1 MLRLQVPMAGK
12 GVVEA
17 LLAVLARVTGAS
29 SDALAVQ
36 RAACSALQNLAMAAD
51 NKVRAGCGVS
61 VWEADMPQ

>member
-36 RAACSALQNLAMAAD
+36 DAACSALQSLTWDAD
-51 NKVRAGCGVS
+51 NQVRVGGGVS

>member
-1 MLRLQVPMAGK
+1 MQVPMAGK

-36 RAACSALQNLAMAAD
+36 DAACKTLQALSIAAD